1 MASIYP
7 FRGVRYNAA
16 KVGDLNAVV
25 TPPYDV
31 ISTEER
37 LSYMGRHVNSIV
49 RLILPE
55 GKYDHAA
62 SLLSEWLDSDALHRD
77 AEPSIYVSE
86 QEFEVDGRRMTRR
99 GFTCLLRLEDYESR
113 TVRPHE
119 NTLAK
124 PLGDRLDL
132 LRATRTNFDSVFG
145 LHAASLEVLR
155 EETMREPDSVAT
167 ESGVRCS
174 TWKVSD
180 PEVIRQVVEALAS
193 EPVLIA
199 DGHHRYAAA
208 LAYRDEMRKVSDDP
222 NAPHEFVMMTLVS
235 FEDPGLVILPTHRLV
250 NGVETDGFMEKLSE
264 QFAVREVP
272 TEALA
277 AELSAAGKHSFGL
290 HVGKSYVISLNGDP
304 ASLIEGS
311 GSDALKRL
319 DVSVLHSLV
328 LEKLFGIGAASLSA
342 QSNLSYA
349 KSVNAAI
356 SAVERG
362 ECQMAFLLNPTEV
375 DEVKAVAAEGER
387 MPQKSTFFYPKL
399 LTGAV
404 LRVME

>member
-1 MASIYP
+1 
-7 FRGVRYNAA
+7 
-16 KVGDLNAVV
+16 
-25 TPPYDV
+25 
-31 ISTEER
+31 
-37 LSYMGRHVNSIV
+37 
-49 RLILPE
+49 
-55 GKYDHAA
+55 
-62 SLLSEWLDSDALHRD
+62 
-77 AEPSIYVSE
+77 
-86 QEFEVDGRRMTRR
+86 
-99 GFTCLLRLEDYESR
+99 
-113 TVRPHE
+113 PHE